1 MSKLRIQT
9 TRYFLASTE
18 YKWSHAHKHMEHMW
32 VRRELGEELWA
43 QCNQPGFELVYIR
56 SRSQTLP
63 EDVYCRCDVYV
74 DVADSRQSTLFALQG
89 HTPVNQ
95 A

>member
-1 MSKLRIQT
+1 M
-9 TRYFLASTE
+9 RYYLASCE
-18 YKWSHAHKHMEHMW
+18 YKWTHAHKQMEHLW
-32 VRRELGEELWA
+32 VRRELGDELFK
-43 QCNQPGFELVYIR
+43 QCNQPGFDLVYIR

-74 DVADSRQSTLFALQG
+74 DVEDSRQAVLFALQG
-89 HTPVNQ
+89 HLEVPR

>member
-1 MSKLRIQT
+1 
-9 TRYFLASTE
+9 
-18 YKWSHAHKHMEHMW
+18 MEHMW
-32 VRRELGEELWA
+32 VRRELGEELYA

-56 SRSQTLP
+56 SNSQTLP

-74 DVADSRQSTLFALQG
+74 DVEDSKQSTLFALKG
-89 HTPVNQ
+89 HTAVNQ

>member
-1 MSKLRIQT
+1 
-9 TRYFLASTE
+9 
-18 YKWSHAHKHMEHMW
+18 MEHMW
-32 VRRELGEELWA
+32 VRRELGEELYA

-56 SRSQTLP
+56 SNSQTLP

-74 DVADSRQSTLFALQG
+74 DVEDSKQSTLFALRG
-89 HTPVNQ
+89 HTAVNQ

>member
-1 MSKLRIQT
+1 
-9 TRYFLASTE
+9 
-18 YKWSHAHKHMEHMW
+18 MEHMW
-32 VRRELGEELWA
+32 VRRELGEELFA

-56 SRSQTLP
+56 SNSQTLP

-74 DVADSRQSTLFALQG
+74 DVEDSRQSTLFALRG